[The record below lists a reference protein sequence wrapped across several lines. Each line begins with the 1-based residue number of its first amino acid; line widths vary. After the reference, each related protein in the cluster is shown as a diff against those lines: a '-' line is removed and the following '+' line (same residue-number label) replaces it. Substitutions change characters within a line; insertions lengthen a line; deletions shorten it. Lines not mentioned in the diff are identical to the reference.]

1 MQVLYR
7 LPKYLY
13 SLLLF
18 SLLAMLDY
26 LEWYGMSVRII
37 VTDYIY
43 PSLHTGYEDLNF
55 HDQYAL
61 RPSSSTTAAIVSTLH
76 TVTSMLETNPYVCV
90 TALDFSK
97 AFDTVHHYTLLQKMS
112 KLNIPDC
119 IYNWLTNYFEG
130 LSHCVRYAG
139 EVCRLS
145 DISASII
152 QGSAIG
158 PASYAVYV
166 SCKTSIVATDLSS
179 PKCPKVRFSGDR

>member
-1 MQVLYR
+1 
-7 LPKYLY
+7 
-13 SLLLF
+13 
-18 SLLAMLDY
+18 MLDY

-130 LSHCVRYAG
+130 LSHCAYTVQKAFKVIGG